1 MIDFI
6 WSTFMGLAW
15 LVVAVWMIPT
25 TIAYK
30 RDHRNKTVIFVMS
43 IIISILPTTAIVV
56 VGYILLLGFSLY
68 RSPEVMVVQGPKG
81 DPGEPGRD
89 GRNGKD
95 GRRGKDADEIPLS
108 KSGVLK
114 PKRS

>member
-25 TIAYK
+25 IIAHK

-43 IIISILPTTAIVV
+43 IIISILPTIAFMIA
-56 VGYILLLGFSLY
+56 GYLILLVFSMY
-68 RSPEVMVVQGPKG
+68 KSPEVVAVQGPKG
-81 DPGEPGRD
+81 DPGDPGRD
-89 GRNGKD
+89 GRDGKD

-108 KSGVLK
+108 RRGVLK
-114 PKRS
+114 PKIS